1 MTNIV
6 LVDDAQ
12 ARISAGPRSPKST
25 SVAPLS
31 EAATSCWKR
40 MRRASLR
47 KRLGS
52 IAPQS
57 LHNKPDG
64 QSVGR
69 GAGRSEAMLKG
80 RRPLESR
87 ALMCGL
93 DPATGVP
100 RRRA

>member
-25 SVAPLS
+25 SMAPLS

-47 KRLGS
+47 KRLKRPRAGPCES
-52 IAPQS
+52 S
-57 LHNKPDG
+57 M
-64 QSVGR
+64 S
-69 GAGRSEAMLKG
+69 AGRHHSH
-80 RRPLESR
+80 
-87 ALMCGL
+87 
-93 DPATGVP
+93 
-100 RRRA
+100 